1 MHGGEVKEKIIALFQ
16 TRVLLSDLIAMAASI
31 ARNLGDRSMVVL
43 AGNGHIV
50 HKFGIPERAFNLTGA
65 SYRTVYL
72 APAGETVDLS
82 YGDYIWVT
90 PPVGN
95 HRMP

>member
-1 MHGGEVKEKIIALFQ
+1 
-16 TRVLLSDLIAMAASI
+16 
-31 ARNLGDRSMVVL
+31 VVL
-43 AGNGHIV
+43 SGNGHIV

-90 PPVGN
+90 PPAGN
-95 HRMP
+95 QRMP